1 MKGEE
6 MQQELIDATEARMDE
21 IAEIAADLF
30 SVTPEEVRTAESFV
44 DDLGADSLL
53 AIELLVQLE
62 KRYSITIPESEL
74 PRMVNLRGA
83 YDATAEHAGW

>member
-1 MKGEE
+1 
-6 MQQELIDATEARMDE
+6 MQQELIDITDARLNE

-30 SVTPEEVRTAESFV
+30 SVTPEEVHSAESFV
-44 DDLGADSLL
+44 ADLGADSLL

-74 PRMVNLRGA
+74 PRMVNLRGV

>member
-1 MKGEE
+1 

-30 SVTPEEVRTAESFV
+30 SVTAAEVRSAGSFV

-62 KRYSITIPESEL
+62 KRYAITIPESEL